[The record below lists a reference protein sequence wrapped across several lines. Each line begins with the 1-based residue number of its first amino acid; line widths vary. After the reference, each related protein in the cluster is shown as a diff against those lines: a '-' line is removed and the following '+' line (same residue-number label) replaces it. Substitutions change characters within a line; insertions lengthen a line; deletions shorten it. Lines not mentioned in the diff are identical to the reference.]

1 MAEVKFGN
9 DGDFSDKSMVLKVN
23 NNLAN
28 ELGNLCQR
36 TLSLVYKNCQQAVPE
51 TIGPYTAEDEALLQS
66 ARTLCDRA
74 AAAVAVQAIH
84 KYVEVLVTAIVAI
97 NKYIDEQAPWA
108 LRKTDP
114 ARMATV
120 LYVILEV
127 LRYAAILYQPLI
139 PESANKILDQL
150 TVPDNERTFAH
161 LDDEFRIQ
169 PGAPISKPVGIFP
182 RIEIPELV
190 ETSS

>member
-1 MAEVKFGN
+1 
-9 DGDFSDKSMVLKVN
+9 MVLKVN
-23 NNLAN
+23 SNLAN

-36 TLSLVYKNCQQAVPE
+36 TLSMVHKNCNQAVPE
-51 TIGPYTAEDEALLQS
+51 TIGEYTTEDEALLQT
-66 ARTLCDRA
+66 ARLLGDRA
-74 AAAVAVQAIH
+74 AAAIAVQAIH
-84 KYVEVLVTAIVAI
+84 KYVDAMVTTIVAT
-97 NKYIDEQAPWA
+97 NKYIDEQAPWV

-150 TVPDNERTFAH
+150 TVPESERTFAH
-161 LDDEFRIQ
+161 LDDKFRIR
-169 PGAPISKPVGIFP
+169 PGTPIAKPVGIFP
-182 RIEIPELV
+182 RIELPELV
-190 ETSS
+190 ETS